1 MAFDLE
7 SLHKKGFEIAIK
19 LKRELGDKADVRYVK
34 PTEDT
39 SYIPDEVFDVLDNGT
54 IVSIKRLWWSAV

>member
-34 PTEDT
+34 PTEDPA
-39 SYIPDEVFDVLDNGT
+39 YVRDEGFEVLENGA
-54 IVSIKRLWWSAV
+54 IMSIKRLWCCLV